1 MSTKKFDFKNTPTLQ
16 HAVYLIGPTVEDTAE
31 NIRRLRRSTPP
42 YRLDVARQL
51 IARVFQLRADDRP
64 EVQRDAVDW
73 AKRQAE
79 TIPDPALRK
88 ATKEIL
94 ACVETYLDSV
104 TVRWFRPVATFPYPI
119 GRGLAIPVN
128 PLGMISDGEKIRL
141 LWAQMW
147 RTRTLNPDQFNIHGA
162 VLERAVFAI
171 ETDITELEW
180 MEMSIPAGA
189 KERELRLRG
198 RDAYA
203 LMDDANL
210 AAALDRL
217 ATAVQ
222 IVNSEAVE
230 PSRRKGGKRDPKNG
244 DLFRGDDT
252 END

>member
-1 MSTKKFDFKNTPTLQ
+1 MSTKKNFDFKNTPTLQ

-31 NIRRLRRSTPP
+31 NIRRLRRAAPP
-42 YRLDVARQL
+42 YRLD
-51 IARVFQLRADDRP
+51 IARRLLAAIFQG
-64 EVQRDAVDW
+64 QTVDW
-73 AKRQAE
+73 ALRQAE
-79 TIPDPALRK
+79 TIRDEALRK

-94 ACVETYLDSV
+94 ICVETYLSSV
-104 TVRWFRPVATFPYPI
+104 TVKWFRPVATFPYPI

-147 RTRTLNPDQFNIHGA
+147 RTRTLNPEQFNIHGA

-180 MEMSIPAGA
+180 MEMSVPAGA

-203 LMDDANL
+203 PMADADL

-217 ATAVQ
+217 AAAVE
-222 IVNSEAVE
+222 IVNGEAVE
-230 PSRRKGGKRDPKNG
+230 PSRRKGGKKDPKSG
-244 DLFRGDDT
+244 ELFPDHDPKKK
-252 END
+252 